1 MSVLA
6 DPRTT
11 PARRAGAA
19 AVLVFAVTASLFLSA
34 PASQAAEYPSWEQ
47 VQSARASEASTQT
60 QITELTGLLERLE
73 ADVAAAQREQ
83 QQRGEAYE
91 RAQGAYDRANHR
103 AATLQEQADAA
114 TVRADASQVQ
124 AGRLAASLSRTAGS
138 NLTLSL
144 LTGKDSSS
152 LLNQLATMSKLAEKT
167 DTIYAT
173 ATADANT
180 ARSLTEQADI
190 AKAELGELASAS
202 QNALADAIAASDA
215 VQQRRDEQ
223 AVNAATLQAQ
233 LSVLTEDREATE
245 ADYQRGEDARRAAET
260 AAAAQAAQAAAA
272 RAAQAAATAVRTAP
286 APVSGGN
293 APVSRPAAP
302 AAGGPAPV
310 PSGSGGGE
318 AGIRVDQFRVRA
330 APEPACRRSRI
341 LPLRHRPRGRLRSTH
356 LRRVRRDR
364 RLLRPAGLLR
374 QLGAPGSRE
383 RHPDRLRPQQHQP
396 RLGRAERHRGAEHR
410 PRRLHRCILRLPP
423 PLRDPRQRRPRRPRT
438 VHERPRSDP
447 WLSTRTT
454 RAVSSWR
461 SAPR

>member
-6 DPRTT
+6 EPRTT
-11 PARRAGAA
+11 PARRAAGA

-60 QITELTGLLERLE
+60 QITELTGLLQSLE
-73 ADVAAAQREQ
+73 ADVATAQREQ

-114 TVRADASQVQ
+114 SARADTSQVQ

-180 ARSLTEQADI
+180 AQALTEQADI
-190 AKAELGELASAS
+190 VTAELGELASAS

-233 LSVLTEDREATE
+233 LSVLTEDRAATE
-245 ADYQRGEDARRAAET
+245 ADYQRGEDARRAAEA
-260 AAAAQAAQAAAA
+260 AAAAQASQAAAA
-272 RAAQAAATAVRTAP
+272 RTAQAAATAVRTAP
-286 APVSGGN
+286 APVSGG
-293 APVSRPAAP
+293 RAP
-302 AAGGPAPV
+302 AAGGAAPV
-310 PSGSGGGE
+310 PSGSGWVRPVSGWISSAFGPRPNRPV
-318 AGIRVDQFRVRA
+318 AGVGSFHYGTDLAAGCGVPISAASAGTVAYSGPLGSYGNWVLLDHGNGIQTGYAHNSTNLVSVGQSVTAGQSIALVGSTGASSGCHLHYETRVNGARVD
-330 APEPACRRSRI
+330 PEPFMSA
-341 LPLRHRPRGRLRSTH
+341 RGVT
-356 LRRVRRDR
+356 
-364 RLLRPAGLLR
+364 
-374 QLGAPGSRE
+374 LG
-383 RHPDRLRPQQHQP
+383 
-396 RLGRAERHRGAEHR
+396 
-410 PRRLHRCILRLPP
+410 
-423 PLRDPRQRRPRRPRT
+423 
-438 VHERPRSDP
+438 
-447 WLSTRTT
+447 
-454 RAVSSWR
+454 
-461 SAPR
+461 

>member
-6 DPRTT
+6 EPRTR

-19 AVLVFAVTASLFLSA
+19 AVLGFAVTASLFLSA

-60 QITELTGLLERLE
+60 QITELTGLLQSLE
-73 ADVAAAQREQ
+73 ADVATAQREQ

-114 TVRADASQVQ
+114 SARADTSQVQ

-180 ARSLTEQADI
+180 AQALTEQADI
-190 AKAELGELASAS
+190 ATAELGELASAS

-233 LSVLTEDREATE
+233 LSVLTEDRAATE
-245 ADYQRGEDARRAAET
+245 ADYQRGEDARRAAEA

-302 AAGGPAPV
+302 AAGSAAPV
-310 PSGSGGGE
+310 PSGSGWVRPVSGWISSAFGPRPNRPV
-318 AGIRVDQFRVRA
+318 AGVGSFHYGTDLAAGCGVPISAASAGTVAYSGPLGSYGNWVLLDHGNGIQTGYAHNSTNLVSVGQSVTAGQSIALVGSTGASSGCHLHYETRISGARVD
-330 APEPACRRSRI
+330 PEPFMSA
-341 LPLRHRPRGRLRSTH
+341 RGVT
-356 LRRVRRDR
+356 
-364 RLLRPAGLLR
+364 
-374 QLGAPGSRE
+374 LG
-383 RHPDRLRPQQHQP
+383 
-396 RLGRAERHRGAEHR
+396 
-410 PRRLHRCILRLPP
+410 
-423 PLRDPRQRRPRRPRT
+423 
-438 VHERPRSDP
+438 
-447 WLSTRTT
+447 
-454 RAVSSWR
+454 
-461 SAPR
+461 

>member
-1 MSVLA
+1 MA
-6 DPRTT
+6 EPRTT
-11 PARRAGAA
+11 PARRAAGA

-60 QITELTGLLERLE
+60 QITELTGLLQSLE
-73 ADVAAAQREQ
+73 ADVATAQREQ

-114 TVRADASQVQ
+114 SARADTSQVQ

-180 ARSLTEQADI
+180 AQALTEQADI
-190 AKAELGELASAS
+190 VTAELGELASAS

-233 LSVLTEDREATE
+233 LSVLTEDRAATE
-245 ADYQRGEDARRAAET
+245 ADYQRGEDARRAAEA
-260 AAAAQAAQAAAA
+260 AAAAQASQAAAA
-272 RAAQAAATAVRTAP
+272 RTAQAAATAVRTAP
-286 APVSGGN
+286 APVSGG
-293 APVSRPAAP
+293 RAP
-302 AAGGPAPV
+302 AAGGAAPV
-310 PSGSGGGE
+310 PSGSGWVRPVSGWISSAFGPRPNRPV
-318 AGIRVDQFRVRA
+318 AGVGSFHYGTDLAAGCGVPISAASAGTVAYSGPLGSYGNWVLLDHGNGIQTGYAHNSTNLVSVGQSVTAGQSIALVGSTGASSGCHLHYETRVNGARVD
-330 APEPACRRSRI
+330 PEPFMSA
-341 LPLRHRPRGRLRSTH
+341 RGVT
-356 LRRVRRDR
+356 
-364 RLLRPAGLLR
+364 
-374 QLGAPGSRE
+374 LG
-383 RHPDRLRPQQHQP
+383 
-396 RLGRAERHRGAEHR
+396 
-410 PRRLHRCILRLPP
+410 
-423 PLRDPRQRRPRRPRT
+423 
-438 VHERPRSDP
+438 
-447 WLSTRTT
+447 
-454 RAVSSWR
+454 
-461 SAPR
+461 